1 MRFLIGPIQNKQRWA
16 WLALRAARDQ
26 HLQHFGKI
34 GTGDIEA
41 LAQEIEK
48 GNLKCEDN
56 TNGLATEEHVTG
68 SPPMGTENSSVSI
81 PKEVEM
87 DT

>member
-1 MRFLIGPIQNKQRWA
+1 MRTIQNKQRWS

-48 GNLKCEDN
+48 EERSLKCEDN
-56 TNGLATEEHVTG
+56 PNGSAAEEHVNG

-81 PKEVEM
+81 PKDLEM
-87 DT
+87 DA